1 MEPDNED
8 GVFRFVETA
17 RHFQEESQIT
27 LLFSAVSDKDY
38 KDMIRTICQGI
49 RLDQVVTTQIDGYRV
64 VPAQELAQLFRDC
77 GCPDVTAEP
86 EIPKAFAQAR
96 KKQGDGLL
104 FCVGSLYLVGEIK
117 DEIRS
122 RPMINYEE
130 ELKKFKPVQDVTD
143 AEGAIYNRELT
154 DVMDLMKEILKE
166 TNPGTRRK

>member
-1 MEPDNED
+1 MNAALALKTMEVMREQFSFTTRQLQMGMAQTRWQGRMETVLPGVIVDGAHNED

-17 RHFQEESQIT
+17 RYFQEESKIT

-49 RLDQVVTTQIDGYRV
+49 HLDQVVTTQIDGYRV

-77 GCPDVTAEP
+77 GCSDVIAEP
-86 EIPKAFAQAR
+86 EIPKAFVQAR

-117 DEIRS
+117 DEIR
-122 RPMINYEE
+122 R
-130 ELKKFKPVQDVTD
+130 QTD
-143 AEGAIYNRELT
+143 
-154 DVMDLMKEILKE
+154 D
-166 TNPGTRRK
+166 